1 MRTVQ
6 GAVKGQIARIPGLK
20 SGVLSSLTRPF
31 SLCPAPMPIFNQSIR
46 RKIVGI
52 ALGLIV
58 LMLVT
63 SILSMVMSSQVG
75 VLLDELTNRYI
86 PAYGDLARANIRS
99 LERSVALRRMV
110 MMKMQASSDEE
121 AYAARLREFEEADRK
136 IEEEAEGARKLINA
150 IIDDPRTPSDNAAL
164 ARIEIR
170 IETAVT
176 ELRRDL
182 NEDHAKLLKQVDA
195 KQMAEARGTLEHID
209 AIRDQFNRKFD
220 AIRADMLTQ
229 VFASTSQVMSHQ
241 RQAIIVSGIVTLL
254 AAIVGFA
261 FALLVSG
268 GITRPVRLLL
278 AGTRQV
284 EAGRFDKTIAV
295 STQDEI
301 GELAAAFNR
310 MIEQLRHNER
320 IRETFGRYI
329 DPKVVQGLIERPE
342 VAIDGQR
349 RVMTIMFCDMSGF
362 TSMSEGMTPRG
373 LVKVMNHYFTVM
385 SAPIRS
391 NRGVIDKY
399 IGDAIMAY
407 WGPPFIEEDEPA
419 LLAGCAAIDMADQ
432 VPALQKQLPDLLGIR
447 AMPVPCD
454 LRIGIATGE
463 VLTGSIGSE
472 LMMSFTVMGDAVNL
486 ASRLEAVNKVYGTRI
501 LISQATADAVGERL
515 ELREIDRLAVA
526 GQSAP
531 QAIFE
536 VMARAGVLTAAQD
549 SLRTHYAEGLAA
561 YRARRFDEARAAFN
575 AALEAV
581 PGDGPSRALL
591 ARIAQFEVNPPD
603 ERWDGAWRLEQK

>member
-1 MRTVQ
+1 
-6 GAVKGQIARIPGLK
+6 
-20 SGVLSSLTRPF
+20 
-31 SLCPAPMPIFNQSIR
+31 MPIFNQSIR

-86 PAYGDLARANIRS
+86 PAYSHLARANVRS
-99 LERSVALRRMV
+99 LERALALRRMV
-110 MMKMQASSDEE
+110 MTRMGAQSDEE
-121 AYAARLREFEEADRK
+121 AYAARLRDFEALDRK
-136 IEEEAEGARKLINA
+136 FEEEAETARKLINA
-150 IIDDPRTPSDNAAL
+150 IINDPRTYSDNAAL
-164 ARIEIR
+164 GRIDVR

-182 NEDHAKLLKQVDA
+182 DEGNAKLLKQIEARD
-195 KQMAEARGTLEHID
+195 MAEARATLEHLD
-209 AIRDQFNRKFD
+209 RQRNAFDQRVD
-220 AIRADMLTQ
+220 AIRAEMLTQ
-229 VFASTSQVMSHQ
+229 VFFSTSQVISRQH
-241 RQAIIVSGIVTLL
+241 QAIVISGVVTLL

-261 FALLVSG
+261 FALLVSS

-278 AGTRQV
+278 AGAREV
-284 EAGRFDKTIAV
+284 EAGRFDKSITV

-310 MIEQLRHNER
+310 MTEQLRHNER

-329 DPKVVQGLIERPE
+329 DPKVVQGLIDRPE
-342 VAIDGQR
+342 VAIDGER

-362 TSMSEGMTPRG
+362 TAMSEGMTPRG
-373 LVKVMNHYFTVM
+373 LVKVMNHYLTVM
-385 SAPIRS
+385 SAPVRS
-391 NRGVIDKY
+391 NRGIIDKY
-399 IGDAIMAY
+399 IGDAIMSY
-407 WGPPFIEEDEPA
+407 WGPPFVEEDEQA
-419 LLAGCAAIDMADQ
+419 LLAGVAAIEMADQ
-432 VPALQKQLPDLLGIR
+432 VPALQRQLPDLLGIR
-447 AMPVPCD
+447 AMPAPCD

-501 LISQATADAVGERL
+501 LISQATAEAIGSRL

-531 QAIFE
+531 QAIYE
-536 VMARAGVLTAAQD
+536 VMARAGALTGAQD
-549 SLRTHYAEGLAA
+549 GLRAHYAEGLAA
-561 YRARRFDEARAAFN
+561 YRARRFDEARAAFS

-581 PGDGPSRALL
+581 PGDGPSRIMLG
-591 ARIAQFEVNPPD
+591 RIAQFEASPPD
-603 ERWDGAWRLEQK
+603 EGWDGAWRLDSK

>member
-1 MRTVQ
+1 
-6 GAVKGQIARIPGLK
+6 
-20 SGVLSSLTRPF
+20 
-31 SLCPAPMPIFNQSIR
+31 MPIFNQSIR

-58 LMLVT
+58 LMVVT
-63 SILSMVMSSQVG
+63 AILSMVMSSRVG
-75 VLLDELTNRYI
+75 TLLDELTNRYI
-86 PAYGDLARANIRS
+86 PAYSHLARANIRS
-99 LERSVALRRMV
+99 LERALALRRMV
-110 MMKMQASSDEE
+110 MTRMQSPSDEE
-121 AYAARLREFEEADRK
+121 AYTARLHEFEQTDRK
-136 IEEEAEGARKLINA
+136 IEEEAEAARKLVNA

-164 ARIEIR
+164 ARIELR

-195 KQMAEARGTLEHID
+195 RQMAEARGTLEHVDAVRDQFNQKID
-209 AIRDQFNRKFD
+209 AIRG
-220 AIRADMLTQ
+220 DMLTQ
-229 VFASTSQVMSHQ
+229 VFVSTSQVIGHQ
-241 RQAIIVSGIVTLL
+241 HQAIIISGIVTLL
-254 AAIVGFA
+254 AAIVGFV
-261 FALLVSG
+261 FALMVSS

-278 AGTRQV
+278 AGTREV
-284 EAGRFDKTIAV
+284 EAGRFDKPISV

-301 GELAAAFNR
+301 GELASAFNR

-329 DPKVVQGLIERPE
+329 DPKVVQGLIDRPE

-385 SAPIRS
+385 SGPIRGH
-391 NRGVIDKY
+391 RGVIDKY

-419 LLAGCAAIDMADQ
+419 LLAGLAAIDMADQ
-432 VPALQKQLPDLLGIR
+432 VPALQRQLPDLLGIR

-486 ASRLEAVNKVYGTRI
+486 ASRLEAVNKAYGTRI
-501 LISQATADAVGERL
+501 LISQATADAIGSQL
-515 ELREIDRLAVA
+515 ELREVDRLAVA

-536 VMARAGVLTAAQD
+536 VMGKAGALTVAQD
-549 SLRTHYAEGLAA
+549 SLRTHYAEGLAG

-575 AALEAV
+575 MALEAV
-581 PGDGPSRALL
+581 PGDGPSRTLL
-591 ARIAQFEVNPPD
+591 GRIARFEANPPD
-603 ERWDGAWRLEQK
+603 AGWDGAWRLEQK

>member
-1 MRTVQ
+1 
-6 GAVKGQIARIPGLK
+6 
-20 SGVLSSLTRPF
+20 
-31 SLCPAPMPIFNQSIR
+31 MPLFNQSIR

-63 SILSMVMSSQVG
+63 SILSMVMSSKVG
-75 VLLDELTNRYI
+75 TLLDELTNRYI
-86 PAYGDLARANIRS
+86 PAYGHLARANIRS
-99 LERSVALRRMV
+99 LERALALRRMV
-110 MMKMQASSDEE
+110 MTRMQSPTDEE
-121 AYAARLREFEEADRK
+121 AYTARLHEFEEVDRK
-136 IEEEAEGARKLINA
+136 IEEEAEGARTLINA
-150 IIDDPRTPSDNAAL
+150 IIDDPRTPSDNATL

-176 ELRRDL
+176 ELRRDM
-182 NEDHAKLLKQVDA
+182 NEDHVKLLKQVDA
-195 KQMAEARGTLEHID
+195 RQMDDARGTLEHLD
-209 AIRDQFNRKFD
+209 LLRDNFNQKID
-220 AIRADMLTQ
+220 AIRADMLKQ
-229 VFASTSQVMSHQ
+229 VYFSTSQVIGRQ
-241 RQAIIVSGIVTLL
+241 RQAIIISGIVTIL

-261 FALLVSG
+261 FALLVSS

-278 AGTRQV
+278 AGAREV
-284 EAGRFDKTIAV
+284 EAGRFDKSIAV

-329 DPKVVQGLIERPE
+329 DPKVVQGLIDRPE
-342 VAIDGQR
+342 VTIDGQR
-349 RVMTIMFCDMSGF
+349 RVMTIMFSDMSGF
-362 TSMSEGMTPRG
+362 TAMSEGMTPRG

-385 SAPIRS
+385 SAPIRN

-399 IGDAIMAY
+399 IGDAIMSY
-407 WGPPFIEEDEPA
+407 WGPPFVEEDEQA
-419 LLAGCAAIDMADQ
+419 LLAGLSAIDMADQ

-501 LISQATADAVGERL
+501 LISQATAEAIGAQL
-515 ELREIDRLAVA
+515 ELREIDRLAVV
-526 GQSAP
+526 GQGVP
-531 QAIFE
+531 QPVFE
-536 VMARAGVLTAAQD
+536 VMGRAGALAEPQEG
-549 SLRTHYAEGLAA
+549 LRALYAEGLAA
-561 YRARRFDEARAAFN
+561 YRARRFEDARTAFN
-575 AALEAV
+575 AALERA
-581 PGDGPSRALL
+581 PGDGPSRAML
-591 ARIAQFEVNPPD
+591 ARIAQFETTPPAAD
-603 ERWDGAWRLEQK
+603 WDGAWRMDSK

>member
-1 MRTVQ
+1 
-6 GAVKGQIARIPGLK
+6 
-20 SGVLSSLTRPF
+20 
-31 SLCPAPMPIFNQSIR
+31 MPIFNQSIR

-63 SILSMVMSSQVG
+63 SILSMVMSSKVG

-86 PAYGDLARANIRS
+86 PAYGHLARANIRS
-99 LERSVALRRMV
+99 LERALALRRMV
-110 MMKMQASSDEE
+110 MTKMQSPSDEE
-121 AYAARLREFEEADRK
+121 AYAARVREFEQTDRR
-136 IEEEAEGARKLINA
+136 IEEEAESARTLINA
-150 IIDDPRTPSDNAAL
+150 IINDPRTPSDNAAL
-164 ARIEIR
+164 ARIELR

-182 NEDHAKLLKQVDA
+182 TEDHAKLAKQVDA
-195 KQMAEARGTLEHID
+195 RQMAEARGTLEHID
-209 AIRDQFNRKFD
+209 VLRDQFNQKID
-220 AIRADMLTQ
+220 AIRADMLAQ
-229 VFASTSQVMSHQ
+229 VFFSTSQVISHQ
-241 RQAIIVSGIVTLL
+241 HQAIIVSGIVTLL

-261 FALLVSG
+261 FALLVSS

-278 AGTRQV
+278 AGTREV
-284 EAGRFDKTIAV
+284 EAGRFDKPITV

-329 DPKVVQGLIERPE
+329 DPKVVQGLIDRPE

-362 TSMSEGMTPRG
+362 TSMSEGVTPRG

-385 SAPIRS
+385 SGPIRS
-391 NRGVIDKY
+391 NRGIIDKY
-399 IGDAIMAY
+399 IGDAIMCY
-407 WGPPFIEEDEPA
+407 WGPPFIEEDEQA
-419 LLAGCAAIDMADQ
+419 MLAGLAAIEMADQ

-447 AMPVPCD
+447 AMPAPCD

-486 ASRLEAVNKVYGTRI
+486 ASRLEAANKAYGTRV
-501 LISQATADAVGERL
+501 LVSQATADAIGSQL
-515 ELREIDRLAVA
+515 ELREIDRVAVA
-526 GQSAP
+526 GQRAP

-536 VMARAGVLTAAQD
+536 VMGKAGALTDAQAR
-549 SLRTHYAEGLAA
+549 LRTHYAEGLAA
-561 YRARRFDEARAAFN
+561 YRAGHFDDARAAFN

-581 PGDGPSRALL
+581 PGDGPSRTLL
-591 ARIAQFEVNPPD
+591 GRIAQFEVNPPD
-603 ERWDGAWRLEQK
+603 VGWDGAWRLEQK

>member
-1 MRTVQ
+1 
-6 GAVKGQIARIPGLK
+6 
-20 SGVLSSLTRPF
+20 
-31 SLCPAPMPIFNQSIR
+31 MPLFNQSIR

-86 PAYGDLARANIRS
+86 PAYGHLARANIRS
-99 LERSVALRRMV
+99 LERALALRRMV
-110 MMKMQASSDEE
+110 MTRMQSPSDEE
-121 AYAARLREFEEADRK
+121 AYAARLREFEETDRR
-136 IEEEAEGARKLINA
+136 IEEEAESARKHINA
-150 IIDDPRTPSDNAAL
+150 IIDDTRTPSDNAAL
-164 ARIEIR
+164 ARIETR
-170 IETAVT
+170 IETAVA

-182 NEDHAKLLKQVDA
+182 NEDHAKLIKQVDD
-195 KQMAEARGTLEHID
+195 KQMTEARGTLEHLD
-209 AIRDQFNRKFD
+209 LLRDQFNQKID
-220 AIRADMLTQ
+220 AIRADMLKQ
-229 VFASTSQVMSHQ
+229 VFASTSQVIGRQ
-241 RQAIIVSGIVTLL
+241 RQAIIISGIVTLL

-261 FALLVSG
+261 FALLVSS

-278 AGTRQV
+278 AGTREV
-284 EAGRFDKTIAV
+284 EAGRFDKAITV

-329 DPKVVQGLIERPE
+329 DPKVVQGLIDRPE

-373 LVKVMNHYFTVM
+373 LVKVMNHYFTLM
-385 SAPIRS
+385 SGPIR
-391 NRGVIDKY
+391 NHRGVIDKY

-419 LLAGCAAIDMADQ
+419 LLAGIAAIDMIDQ

-447 AMPVPCD
+447 AMPGLCD

-486 ASRLEAVNKVYGTRI
+486 ASRLEAVNKIYGTRI
-501 LISQATADAVGERL
+501 LISQATADAIGSHL
-515 ELREIDRLAVA
+515 ELREVDRLAVA
-526 GQSAP
+526 GQSAS
-531 QAIFE
+531 QTIFE
-536 VMARAGVLTAAQD
+536 VMGRAGALTAAHG
-549 SLRTHYAEGLAA
+549 SLRSHYAEGLTA

-581 PGDGPSRALL
+581 PGDGPSRTLL
-591 ARIAQFEVNPPD
+591 ARITRFEANPPD
-603 ERWDGAWRLEQK
+603 EGWDGAWRLEQK

>member
-1 MRTVQ
+1 
-6 GAVKGQIARIPGLK
+6 
-20 SGVLSSLTRPF
+20 
-31 SLCPAPMPIFNQSIR
+31 MPIFNQSIR

-86 PAYGDLARANIRS
+86 PAYSHLARANIRS
-99 LERSVALRRMV
+99 LERALALRQMV
-110 MMKMQASSDEE
+110 MTRMGSSDEE
-121 AYAARLREFEEADRK
+121 AYAARLRDFQALDRK
-136 IEEEAEGARKLINA
+136 FEEEAEAARKLINA
-150 IIDDPRTPSDNAAL
+150 IIDDPRTYSDNAAL
-164 ARIEIR
+164 GRIDVR
-170 IETAVT
+170 IETAVA

-182 NEDHAKLLKQVDA
+182 DEGNARLVKQVEA
-195 KQMAEARGTLEHID
+195 KDMTAARGTLEQLDSLRD
-209 AIRDQFNRKFD
+209 AFNRKVD
-220 AIRADMLTQ
+220 AIRAEMLTQ
-229 VFASTSQVMSHQ
+229 VFFSTSQVISRQH
-241 RQAIIVSGIVTLL
+241 QAIVVSGVVTLL

-261 FALLVSG
+261 FALLVSS

-278 AGTRQV
+278 AGTREV
-284 EAGRFDKTIAV
+284 EAGRFDKTITV

-310 MIEQLRHNER
+310 MTEQLRHNER

-329 DPKVVQGLIERPE
+329 DPKVVQGLIDRPE
-342 VAIDGQR
+342 VAIDGER

-362 TSMSEGMTPRG
+362 TAMSEGMTPRG

-385 SAPIRS
+385 SAPVRS

-399 IGDAIMAY
+399 IGDAIMSY
-407 WGPPFIEEDEPA
+407 WGPPFVEEDEQA
-419 LLAGCAAIDMADQ
+419 LLAGVAAIEMADQ
-432 VPALQKQLPDLLGIR
+432 VPALQRQLPDLLGIR
-447 AMPVPCD
+447 AMPAPCD

-486 ASRLEAVNKVYGTRI
+486 ASRLEAANKVYGTRI
-501 LISQATADAVGERL
+501 LVSQATAEAIGSRL

-531 QAIFE
+531 QPIFE
-536 VMARAGVLTAAQD
+536 VMARTGALTDAQA
-549 SLRTHYAEGLAA
+549 SLRTHYAEALKA
-561 YRARRFDEARAAFN
+561 YRIRRFDAARAGFS

-581 PGDGPSRALL
+581 PGDGP
-591 ARIAQFEVNPPD
+591 ARTMLGRIVQFEASPPD
-603 ERWDGAWRLEQK
+603 EGWDGAWRLDSK

>member
-1 MRTVQ
+1 
-6 GAVKGQIARIPGLK
+6 
-20 SGVLSSLTRPF
+20 
-31 SLCPAPMPIFNQSIR
+31 MPLFNQSIR

-63 SILSMVMSSQVG
+63 SILSMVMSSKVG
-75 VLLDELTNRYI
+75 ILLDELTNRYI
-86 PAYGDLARANIRS
+86 PAYGHLARANVRS
-99 LERSVALRRMV
+99 LERALALRRMV
-110 MMKMQASSDEE
+110 MTRMQSPSDEE
-121 AYAARLREFEEADRK
+121 AYAARLHEFEVTDRR

-176 ELRRDL
+176 DLRRDL
-182 NEDHAKLLKQVDA
+182 DQDRAALLKQVDG
-195 KQMAEARGTLEHID
+195 KQMAEARATLEHID
-209 AIRDQFNRKFD
+209 GVRDQFNQKID
-220 AIRADMLTQ
+220 AIRTDMLAQ
-229 VFASTSQVMSHQ
+229 VFFSTAQVIGHQ
-241 RQAIIVSGIVTLL
+241 RQAIIVSGVVTLL
-254 AAIVGFA
+254 AAIVGFV
-261 FALLVSG
+261 FALLVSS

-278 AGTRQV
+278 AGTREV

-329 DPKVVQGLIERPE
+329 DPKVVQGLIDRPE

-349 RVMTIMFCDMSGF
+349 RVMTIMFSDMSGF

-385 SAPIRS
+385 SGPIRS
-391 NRGVIDKY
+391 NRGIIDKY

-407 WGPPFIEEDEPA
+407 WGPPFIEENEQA
-419 LLAGCAAIDMADQ
+419 LLAGLSAIEMVEQ
-432 VPALQKQLPDLLGIR
+432 VPALQTQLPDLLGIR
-447 AMPVPCD
+447 AMPAPCD

-486 ASRLEAVNKVYGTRI
+486 ASRLEAANKVYGTRI
-501 LISQATADAVGERL
+501 LIGQATAEAIGAKL

-536 VMARAGVLTAAQD
+536 VMGRAGALTAAQQ
-549 SLRTHYAEGLAA
+549 SLRKHYAEGLTA
-561 YRARRFDEARAAFN
+561 YRARRFDDARMAFN
-575 AALEAV
+575 AVLESS
-581 PGDGPSRALL
+581 PGDGPSRRLL
-591 ARIAQFEVNPPD
+591 ARIVEFEASPPAAD
-603 ERWDGAWRLEQK
+603 WDGAWRMDSK

>member
-1 MRTVQ
+1 
-6 GAVKGQIARIPGLK
+6 
-20 SGVLSSLTRPF
+20 
-31 SLCPAPMPIFNQSIR
+31 MPIFNQSIR
-46 RKIVGI
+46 RKIVGV

-58 LMLVT
+58 LMLIT

-86 PAYGDLARANIRS
+86 PAYGHLARANVRS
-99 LERSVALRRMV
+99 LERALALRRMV
-110 MMKMQASSDEE
+110 MTKMQSPSDEE
-121 AYAARLREFEEADRK
+121 AYAARLREFDQTDRK
-136 IEEEAEGARKLINA
+136 IEEEAESARKLINA
-150 IIDDPRTPSDNAAL
+150 IIDDPRTPSDYAAL
-164 ARIEIR
+164 ARIELR

-182 NEDHAKLLKQVDA
+182 DEDHGKLVKQVDA

-209 AIRDQFNRKFD
+209 ALRDQFNQKID
-220 AIRADMLTQ
+220 AIRTDMLAQ
-229 VFASTSQVMSHQ
+229 VFFSTSQVISRQHQ
-241 RQAIIVSGIVTLL
+241 TIIVSGVVTLL

-261 FALLVSG
+261 FALLVSS

-278 AGTRQV
+278 AGTREV
-284 EAGRFDKTIAV
+284 EAGRFDKPITV

-329 DPKVVQGLIERPE
+329 DPKVVQGLIDRPE
-342 VAIDGQR
+342 VAIEGQR

-385 SAPIRS
+385 SGPIRS

-399 IGDAIMAY
+399 IGDAIMSY
-407 WGPPFIEEDEPA
+407 WGPPFIEEDEQA
-419 LLAGCAAIDMADQ
+419 MLAGLAAIEMADQ

-447 AMPVPCD
+447 AMPAPCD

-486 ASRLEAVNKVYGTRI
+486 ASRLEAANKAYGTRI
-501 LISQATADAVGERL
+501 LISQATAEAVGARL

-531 QAIFE
+531 QAVFE
-536 VMARAGVLTAAQD
+536 VMGRANALTDAQA
-549 SLRTHYAEGLAA
+549 SLRTHYAEGLSA
-561 YRARRFDEARAAFN
+561 YRARRFGDARAAFN

-581 PGDGPSRALL
+581 PGDGPSSTLL
-591 ARIAQFEVNPPD
+591 GRITQFEANPPD
-603 ERWDGAWRLEQK
+603 GGWDGAWRLEQK